1 MKTIS
6 VCCMDTVDHHDL
18 WLHLEENRY
27 FWLVPGEKLKNFWGD
42 WNLCVCVCARWEW
55 RSRRGGSCRQDA
67 GPPAEL
73 GKDPGWRRGALLSWV
88 VSGSSSRAPV
98 DTLCGPG
105 LVAQATDIPVV
116 PGQRNPFIT
125 AVNERTSILLFLF
138 FQSPQFGEFPYLKNC
153 LLTMLLVF
161 MSLKTVR
168 S

>member
-1 MKTIS
+1 M
-6 VCCMDTVDHHDL
+6 
-18 WLHLEENRY
+18 
-27 FWLVPGEKLKNFWGD
+27 
-42 WNLCVCVCARWEW
+42 CVCVCAGSEGPDVVEAAGRMQGHQQSWE
-55 RSRRGGSCRQDA
+55 RT
-67 GPPAEL
+67 
-73 GKDPGWRRGALLSWV
+73 GWRRGALLSWV

-98 DTLCGPG
+98 DTLCRPG

-161 MSLKTVR
+161 MSLKKVIQQVLGVFSFEYIYQETR
-168 S
+168 ILKSKN